1 MKSHSRL
8 IVIFFIS
15 LFVCLFDVAPFTA
28 TAYGAPIHIEADKMT
43 STEKTNSVVFT
54 GEVDAKQGDVRI
66 RTDKMTVYYT
76 AKDTKASKAK
86 KEKKATQQVEKL
98 ICLGNVEITRGEWL
112 GTSKKMIYLSKE
124 RQVILTDNAK
134 AWQGQNMVSG
144 DKIIYY
150 LDEGRS
156 EVVGETSTTVG
167 SSTGSKKKKS
177 RVNMTILQN

>member
-1 MKSHSRL
+1 MK
-8 IVIFFIS
+8 FFLYLL
-15 LFVCLFDVAPFTA
+15 LFLLSIAPFTA
-28 TAYGAPIHIEADKMT
+28 LAEDAPIHIEADKMT
-43 STEKTNSVVFT
+43 STEKTSSVVFT

-66 RTDKMTVYYT
+66 RTDKMTVYYSEKDKKA
-76 AKDTKASKAK
+76 AKDK
-86 KEKKATQQVEKL
+86 KTAQQVEKL
-98 ICLGNVEITRGEWL
+98 ICIGNVEITRGEWL

-156 EVVGETSTTVG
+156 EVVGKTSSTVG
-167 SSTGSKKKKS
+167 SSEGSKKKKS